1 MIQLEFIEDH
11 DVCMKL
17 NGDFVELFKKSFRLY
32 VESGMIKKV
41 EVDILRDEQGG
52 RLVTKDSDWHC
63 KAEFYKFITGRY
75 LRKFKFFL
83 HLTHLIT

>member
-1 MIQLEFIEDH
+1 MENTFWHIS
-11 DVCMKL
+11 
-17 NGDFVELFKKSFRLY
+17 GDSDGGFVELFKKSFRLY

-41 EVDILRDEQGG
+41 EVDILRDEEGG
-52 RLVTKDSDWHC
+52 RLVTEDSDC
-63 KAEFYKFITGRY
+63 KADFYKFITGHY